1 MSDFDGKT
9 YNRGRDRERLAAQLA
24 SVRRLMADGRW
35 RLLSEIAAETGAPEA
50 SISARLRDLR
60 KAKFGA
66 LTVERDYVGDGLWQY
81 RVLAPAVP
89 REPLLIELW

>member
-1 MSDFDGKT
+1 MADFDGKT
-9 YNRGRDRERLAAQLA
+9 FVRARDRERLAAQLTA
-24 SVRRLMADGRW
+24 VRRFMSDGQW
-35 RLLSEIAAETGAPEA
+35 RLLAEIAAATGAPEA

-60 KAKFGA
+60 KPKFGG

-81 RVLAPAVP
+81 RVLVAAAP